1 MKLLYLEDNPMDADL
16 ARRVLTRDMPE
27 AELYVAT
34 TLAEAKALLA
44 RQDDFE
50 MVLLDV
56 RLPDGEGLDLLADI
70 RARQL
75 PIAAVLLTGSGDEQ
89 TAIRAL
95 KLQADDYL
103 VKRGDYLEM
112 LPATLRLAQERF
124 HSEDQLRS
132 KPLAV
137 LYVEHNVDDVEL
149 TRLHL
154 ERRAPHI
161 RVHVAP
167 GADAALELL
176 LAPEGH
182 DFKVLLL
189 DYRLAGMDALELT
202 KSLRHQHHIDLPIVL
217 VTGRGSEDAA
227 AAALRLGV
235 CDYLIKD
242 VGYLD
247 RLPWVLERT
256 YLHAELRRE
265 RARLH
270 YPATYDEL
278 TGLLNRTEFNSRSGQ
293 VLSRAMRLDERCA
306 LLMID
311 LDDFKVVNDTF
322 GHCIGD
328 ELLRGFGQR
337 FGQLLR
343 NEDLCCRFGG
353 DEFLMLLAGIDETT
367 AAHTAERIASSLAE
381 RFRLAGHE
389 IGINASIGISI
400 FPDDG
405 KDIETLVQNADT
417 AMYKVKS
424 GGRRHFRFFDAA
436 MNEEVSERF
445 RIEADMQR
453 ALESHEYFL
462 VYQPQIE
469 IASDR
474 VVGVEALLR
483 WQHPDKG
490 LIKPDR
496 FIAIAE
502 ASGQIL
508 RIGEWVLEAACRQ
521 LREWDEAGLP
531 PLRVSVNLS
540 ARQFRGVRLEKAV
553 LAALE
558 DNGLAPARLELELT
572 ESTVADDPVAAR
584 TALKQIKATGVSI
597 VIDDFGTGFS
607 SLSYLK
613 SYPLDRLKIDRSFV
627 AEIGKG
633 EDGAAISS
641 AVISL
646 AARLGLQAVA
656 EGVEQESQLRFLR
669 EQGCPLAQGDLISP
683 PLEAADF
690 VVWLKL
696 RRGLSVTG
704 RL

>member
-16 ARRVLTRDMPE
+16 ARRALARDMPE
-27 AELYVAT
+27 AEVHLAG
-34 TLAEAKALLA
+34 TLAEAYDLLA
-44 RQDDFE
+44 RQGDFD
-50 MVLLDV
+50 MALLDV

-75 PIAAVLLTGSGDEQ
+75 PMAAVLLTGSGDEQ
-89 TAIRAL
+89 TVIRAL

-103 VKRGDYLEM
+103 VKRDGYLTL
-112 LPATLRLAQERF
+112 LPSTLRLARERF
-124 HSEDQLRS
+124 RNEDLLRS
-132 KPLAV
+132 RPLRV
-137 LYVEHNVDDVEL
+137 LYVEHNIADAEL
-149 TRLHL
+149 TRLHM

-161 RVHVAP
+161 QVQVAN
-167 GADAALELL
+167 GAEAALKLL
-176 LAPEGH
+176 LASEGH

-202 KSLRHQHHIDLPIVL
+202 KTLRHQHHIDLPIVL

-235 CDYLIKD
+235 SDYLIKD
-242 VGYLD
+242 AGYLE
-247 RLPWVLERT
+247 RLPAVLEHA
-256 YLHAELRRE
+256 YIHAELRRE
-265 RARLH
+265 RTRLH
-270 YPATYDEL
+270 YLATYDEL
-278 TGLLNRTEFNSRSGQ
+278 TGLLNRAEFNSRSGQ
-293 VLSRAMRLDERCA
+293 VLSRSLRLDERCA

-328 ELLRGFGQR
+328 DLLRGFGKR

-343 NEDLCCRFGG
+343 EEDLCCRFGG
-353 DEFLMLLAGIDETT
+353 DEFLMLLAGIDENT
-367 AAHTAERIASSLAE
+367 AAHMAERIADSLAE
-381 RFRLAGHE
+381 RFEIAGHE

-405 KDIETLVQNADT
+405 HDIETLMQNADT
-417 AMYKVKS
+417 AMYKAKS

-436 MNEEVSERF
+436 MNEEVAERF

-453 ALESHEYFL
+453 ALESGEYFL

-469 IASDR
+469 VATGR

-483 WQHPDKG
+483 WRHPEKG
-490 LIKPDR
+490 LIAPDR

-502 ASGQIL
+502 ASGQII
-508 RIGEWVLEAACRQ
+508 RIGEWVLETACRQ
-521 LREWDEAGLP
+521 LRDWDEAGLP

-540 ARQFRGVRLEKAV
+540 ARQFRGVQLEKAV

-572 ESTVADDPVAAR
+572 ESAVADDPVAAR
-584 TALKQIKATGVSI
+584 AALKRIKATGVSI
-597 VIDDFGTGFS
+597 AIDDFGTGFS

-627 AEIGKG
+627 AEIGTG

-641 AVISL
+641 AVIGL
-646 AARLGLQAVA
+646 AARLGLQTVA
-656 EGVEQESQLRFLR
+656 EGVERDAQLRFLR
-669 EQGCPLAQGDLISP
+669 EQGCPLAQGSLISA
-683 PLEAADF
+683 PLEAGDLVA
-690 VVWLKL
+690 WLRE
-696 RRGLSVTG
+696 RRAAAA
-704 RL
+704 

>member
-1 MKLLYLEDNPMDADL
+1 MKLLYLEDNPIDADL

-27 AELYVAT
+27 VDLHVAS
-34 TLAEAKALLA
+34 TLAEARAMLA
-44 RQDDFE
+44 IQDDFE

-56 RLPDGEGLDLLADI
+56 RLPDGEGLELLGDI

-89 TAIRAL
+89 TVIRAL

-103 VKRGDYLEM
+103 VKRDDYLDV
-112 LPATLRLAQERF
+112 LPATLRLAKERF
-124 HSEDQLRS
+124 RSEDLLRS
-132 KPLAV
+132 KLLTV
-137 LYVEHNVDDVEL
+137 LYVEHNAADAEL
-149 TRLHL
+149 TRMHL
-154 ERRAPHI
+154 ERHAPHI
-161 RVHVAP
+161 RLHVAP
-167 GADAALELL
+167 GADAALKLL

-202 KSLRHQHHIDLPIVL
+202 KTLRRQHHIDLPIVL

-235 CDYLIKD
+235 SDYLIKD
-242 VGYLD
+242 VGYLE
-247 RLPWVLERT
+247 RLPSVLEHA
-256 YLHAELRRE
+256 YIHAELRRE

-270 YPATYDEL
+270 YLATYDEL
-278 TGLLNRTEFNSRSGQ
+278 TGLLNRSEFNSRSEQ
-293 VLSRAMRLDERCA
+293 VLSRALRLNERCA
-306 LLMID
+306 LLMVD

-328 ELLRGFGQR
+328 ELLRGFGKR
-337 FGQLLR
+337 FASLLR
-343 NEDLCCRFGG
+343 EEDLCCRFGG
-353 DEFLMLLAGIDETT
+353 DEFLMLLAGIDEAT
-367 AAHTAERIASSLAE
+367 AAHTAERIAESLAE
-381 RFRLAGHE
+381 RFALSEHE
-389 IGINASIGISI
+389 IGVNASIGISI

-405 KDIETLVQNADT
+405 INIEALVQNADT
-417 AMYKVKS
+417 AMYKAKT
-424 GGRRHFRFFDAA
+424 GGRSHFRFFDVA
-436 MNEEVSERF
+436 MNEEVAERF

-453 ALESHEYFL
+453 ALQGQEYFL

-469 IASDR
+469 VATGK

-490 LIKPDR
+490 LIEPDR
-496 FIAIAE
+496 FIPVAE
-502 ASGQIL
+502 TSGQII
-508 RIGEWVLEAACRQ
+508 RIGEWVLQTACRQ
-521 LREWDEAGLP
+521 LREWDESGLP

-540 ARQFRGVRLEKAV
+540 ARQFRGVQLEKAV
-553 LAALE
+553 LLTLE
-558 DNGLAPARLELELT
+558 ENGLAPGRLELELT
-572 ESTVADDPVAAR
+572 ESAVADDPVAAR
-584 TALKQIKATGVSI
+584 AALKRIKATGVSI
-597 VIDDFGTGFS
+597 AIDDFGTGFS

-641 AVISL
+641 AIIGL

-656 EGVEQESQLRFLR
+656 EGVEQEVQLSFLK
-669 EQGCPLAQGDLISP
+669 EQGCPLVQGSLISP
-683 PLEAADF
+683 PLKPDDF
-690 VVWLKL
+690 VSWLNM
-696 RRGLSVTG
+696 
-704 RL
+704 RLAGA